1 MTAAMTPPANP
12 EPYPE
17 AADHYLA
24 DLLDECLQAEQAA
37 PGSSAAIIQLAPPQV
52 RADLARLLA
61 VSQALQVRSSR
72 PLGAA
77 RRLELRARIMAR
89 IDPPA

>member
-12 EPYPE
+12 EPYPA

-37 PGSSAAIIQLAPPQV
+37 PGSSAAIIQLAV
-52 RADLARLLA
+52 G
-61 VSQALQVRSSR
+61 QALQARSPR
-72 PLGAA
+72 LLGAA
-77 RRLELRARIMAR
+77 RRRELRARIMAR